1 MIRDEADVVPLTPDC
16 HGWSVGY
23 PMPPHRSG
31 RGRQTVRL
39 QHLDLTAN
47 RVFGHRQKIRR
58 VGQKAAASMPAF
70 STYA

>member
-47 RVFGHRQKIRR
+47 RVFGHR
-58 VGQKAAASMPAF
+58 
-70 STYA
+70 